1 MLQEV
6 LEEQGITFRL
16 TLSDMHQ
23 IHFVYEQL
31 YDAQR
36 PIQGAYV
43 DRNADGK
50 IDTGDRYRFHKA
62 APDYT
67 FGLFSTLNYKKFDF
81 TMNWRASL
89 GNYILIM

>member
-1 MLQEV
+1 
-6 LEEQGITFRL
+6 
-16 TLSDMHQ
+16 MHQ
-23 IHFVYEQL
+23 IHFFYEQL
-31 YDAQR
+31 YDADQR

-67 FGLFSTLNYKKFDF
+67 FGLFSTLN
-81 TMNWRASL
+81 
-89 GNYILIM
+89 

>member
-16 TLSDMHQ
+16 TCR
-23 IHFVYEQL
+23 ICTKFIFVYEQL
-31 YDAQR
+31 YDADQR

-67 FGLFSTLNYKKFDF
+67 FGFVFNFKKFDF